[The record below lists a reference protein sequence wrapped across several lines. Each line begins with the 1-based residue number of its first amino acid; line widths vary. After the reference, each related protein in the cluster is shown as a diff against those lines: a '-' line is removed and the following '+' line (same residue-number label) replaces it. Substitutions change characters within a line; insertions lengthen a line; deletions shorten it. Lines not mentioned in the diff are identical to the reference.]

1 VLTSERLLTLE
12 SPAEV
17 ASPIA
22 EPGSKRRRSIPDRVA
37 VAGLVAA
44 ALVLRVPTIGR
55 SYWVDEAIS
64 IGIASQPLRRLPSLL
79 RQDGSPPLW
88 YVLLHVWI
96 LVFGSTPV
104 STHSLSLLI
113 SLMVIPL
120 AYWAGRELFGRPA
133 ALAAAGLVATNPFM
147 AWYATE
153 NRMYTLAIAIALV
166 ALTFTVMAVRDR
178 SPRSAAGAAV
188 AFAALDY
195 THNWGLYLTAVTVG
209 YVVVRALLAR
219 DRELLRWTLGSG
231 AAVVAL
237 YSPWIPSFLRQ
248 AATTAAPWA
257 VPPRVGDFFADPT
270 TAMGGT
276 IGVIIAP
283 LLIGGV
289 IWTRG
294 QRSRGTSQAATFLV
308 SVTLATTAL
317 GWVVSQFEPSWT
329 VRYLAVTIPGW
340 LLATAGTL
348 AATRTGRR
356 VVIAACVLLG
366 TWSIVAAPVTTL
378 VKTGTLTLEANPDPS
393 NAKDNAAAIAAAAS
407 PDLRSGDLVV
417 VTQTEQTPVVHY
429 YLPSGLTY
437 YDPVGRVADPS
448 VVDWTNLV
456 DRLARARACQTIV
469 PAIAALPVG
478 AHVLEVAPEFQFGAS
493 GSVWAKVVNYQWRHI
508 EYILTNEP
516 SLRSVVSYGEGS
528 TSPTPY
534 SPVIGELFVKQRGP
548 TTCP

>member
-1 VLTSERLLTLE
+1 VLTPERLLTLE
-12 SPAEV
+12 SPSEV
-17 ASPIA
+17 APA
-22 EPGSKRRRSIPDRVA
+22 VVEPGPKPRRPWPDRLV
-37 VAGLVAA
+37 VAGLVLM

-64 IGIASQPLRRLPSLL
+64 IGIASHPLRQLPTLL

-88 YVLLHVWI
+88 YVLLHFWM
-96 LVFGSTPV
+96 LVFGSTPI
-104 STHSLSLLI
+104 STHSLGLLI
-113 SLMVIPL
+113 SLTVIPL

-133 ALAAAGLVATNPFM
+133 ALAAAGLASTNPFL

-153 NRMYTLAIAIALV
+153 NRMYTLVVAIALV
-166 ALTFTVMAVRDR
+166 ALTLTVKAVRDR
-178 SPRSAAGAAV
+178 SPRSTVGAIV

-195 THNWGLYLTAVTVG
+195 THNWGLYLTAVTIG

-219 DRELLRWTLGSG
+219 DRQLVGWTVGSG

-248 AATTAAPWA
+248 ASTTAAPWA
-257 VPPRVGDFFADPT
+257 VPPQIGDFFADPT

-308 SVTLATTAL
+308 SVTLATTVL
-317 GWVVSQFEPSWT
+317 GWVISQVEPSWT

-356 VVIAACVLLG
+356 VVIAACALLG
-366 TWSIVAAPVTTL
+366 IWSVAAGPVTTL
-378 VKTGTLTLEANPDPS
+378 VKTGQVTLEPNPDPS
-393 NAKDNAAAIAAAAS
+393 NAKDNAAAIAAAAA
-407 PDLRSGDLVV
+407 PDLRPGDLVV

-437 YDPVGRVADPS
+437 FNPTGRVADPS

-456 DRLARARACQTIV
+456 DRLEGARACQTIL

-478 AHVLEVAPEFQFGAS
+478 AHVLEVAPEFQFGSS
-493 GSVWAKVVNYQWRHI
+493 GSEWAKIVNYQWKHI
-508 EYILTNEP
+508 ESVLTHER
-516 SLRSVVSYGEGS
+516 SLRSVVSYNEGS

-534 SPVIGELFVKQRGP
+534 SPVIGELFVKLGGP